1 MKAQL
6 DPSLPC
12 QCQVNEIGMNIKSS
26 DEVVEKNVRV
36 PGPCYKM
43 YQHALAQRSPALVMS
58 VLKEK
63 RQGEALSAWQG

>member
-1 MKAQL
+1 
-6 DPSLPC
+6 
-12 QCQVNEIGMNIKSS
+12 MNIKGS

-36 PGPCYKM
+36 PCPWYKM